1 MVPLKTKF
9 AFLLGNTLAVAVQP
23 IKEDAIK
30 KKPSTKKRR
39 VVVTGLGVVNPLGFD
54 ADIFYNNLLDGISG
68 ISEIEAFD
76 SEIKSFSEDGWVA
89 PKLLKREDKFMLY
102 LLTAGKK
109 ALADGGITEDVM
121 RELNK
126 AKCGVVIGSS
136 VGGMKKHYEFHTE
149 ENPFC
154 IRFATATMGSAMLAI
169 DLGWMGPNYSISA
182 ACATS
187 NFCIL
192 NAANHIARG
201 ESDMMP
207 CGGSDA
213 AIIPIGQGFTRRR
226 VKILSGT
233 QDRVWPMTIRYDPDE
248 RVFLLNSGWKG
259 FAHSHEMKAKD
270 TIHFYRIYTLLMRC
284 WQVFSLQKKL
294 VEGPAHG
301 VIIKLTPQSNGID
314 CRRGR
319 P

>member
-9 AFLLGNTLAVAVQP
+9 ALLLGNTVAVAVQP

-30 KKPSTKKRR
+30 KKPFTKKRR
-39 VVVTGLGVVNPLGFD
+39 VVVTGLGVINPLGFD
-54 ADIFYNNLLDGISG
+54 ADIFYDNLLDGISG

-76 SEIKSFSEDGWVA
+76 CARGLYGWVA
-89 PKLLKREDKFMLY
+89 PKLLKRADKFMLY

-136 VGGMKKHYEFHTE
+136 LGGMQVKASITSFAQE

-154 IRFATATMGSAMLAI
+154 IPFATATMGSAMLAI
-169 DLGWMGPNYSISA
+169 GLGWMGPNYSIAA
-182 ACATS
+182 ACATN

-201 ESDMMP
+201 ESASGQIYFHFIVLVSSSHLQDMML

-213 AIIPIGQGFTRRR
+213 AIIPIVHMAWTN
-226 VKILSGT
+226 L
-233 QDRVWPMTIRYDPDE
+233 
-248 RVFLLNSGWKG
+248 
-259 FAHSHEMKAKD
+259 KD
-270 TIHFYRIYTLLMRC
+270 
-284 WQVFSLQKKL
+284 WEVFSCVKL
-294 VEGPAHG
+294 FHR
-301 VIIKLTPQSNGID
+301 GIPPTKAP
-314 CRRGR
+314 R
-319 P
+319 PWDIV